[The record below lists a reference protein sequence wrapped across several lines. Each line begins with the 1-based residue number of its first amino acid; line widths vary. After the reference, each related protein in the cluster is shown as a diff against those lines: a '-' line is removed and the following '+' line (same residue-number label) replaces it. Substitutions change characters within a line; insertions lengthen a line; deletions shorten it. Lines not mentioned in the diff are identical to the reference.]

1 MKLTRKEAQ
10 PILKAAGSNYTGR
23 KISVTFANKVSF
35 YDTNWGGGTR
45 NQYTAINMNTSRAS
59 TFYAPA
65 PWINPVEGQ
74 SIELPENILVIE
86 HSYFCGRDMGIT
98 IYAHP
103 CRIPLFLKKGD

>member
-1 MKLTRKEAQ
+1 MKITRKEAQ
-10 PILKAAGSNYTGR
+10 PILKAINSDYAGR
-23 KISVTFANKVSF
+23 KISVKFTNRVSF

-45 NQYTAINMNTSRAS
+45 NQYTAVNMNTSKAS

-74 SIELPENILVIE
+74 SIELPENILIVE
-86 HSYFCGRDMGIT
+86 HSHFCGRDMGIT

-103 CRIPLFLKKGD
+103 SRKQLFLKDSN